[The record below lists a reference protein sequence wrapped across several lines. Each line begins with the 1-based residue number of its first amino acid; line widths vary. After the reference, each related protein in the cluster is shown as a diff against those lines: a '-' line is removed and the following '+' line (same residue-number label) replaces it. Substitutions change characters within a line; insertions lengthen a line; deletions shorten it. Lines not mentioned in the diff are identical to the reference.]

1 MPPPDAAGQAADRA
15 ADRASARAAGRVPDP
30 AATRAT
36 RAVIPAA
43 GLSTRFLPA
52 TKVVPKPMLP
62 VVDRPVLQYIVEEA
76 AEAGITDVLLVTG
89 RGKTTMVDHF
99 DRQPELEARLA
110 DKGDTARLEA
120 IVRPAELA
128 QIFSRRQS
136 EIRGL
141 GDAIGYAES
150 HVGDAPFAVLL
161 ADEFPDASAPLL
173 PDMLDLQKTTGGI
186 VIGLFEVPDDQTS
199 RYGIASVSPDEPPP
213 GAPEGS
219 VAISA
224 LVEKPP
230 PGEAPSNLAIF
241 GRYVLPASIFDAIRR
256 TDPGRGGEIQITD
269 AIALLHAE
277 GTPLHGIVYRGVRYD
292 TGVPLGYL
300 QALVQ
305 LACQRDDIG
314 AEFQQWL
321 GEFVRTRQG

>member
-1 MPPPDAAGQAADRA
+1 MPSPDAAGRAGDRA
-15 ADRASARAAGRVPDP
+15 ADRAVPRAI
-30 AATRAT
+30 

-76 AEAGITDVLLVTG
+76 ADAGITDVLLVTG
-89 RGKTTMVDHF
+89 RGKTAMVDHF
-99 DRQPELEARLA
+99 DRHPELEARLA
-110 DKGDTARLEA
+110 AKGDTARLEA
-120 IVRPAELA
+120 IVRPTELA
-128 QIFSRRQS
+128 QIYARRQP

-141 GDAIGYAES
+141 GDAIAFAES

-161 ADEFPDASAPLL
+161 ADEFPDESMPLL
-173 PDMLDLQKTTGGI
+173 PDLLDLQAATGGI

-199 RYGIASVSPDEPPP
+199 RYGIASLAPDGAPP

-256 TDPGRGGEIQITD
+256 TRPGRGGEIQLTD

-277 GTPLHGIVYRGVRYD
+277 GTPLHGIVYPGVRYD

-305 LACQRDDIG
+305 LAWQRDDIG
-314 AEFQQWL
+314 AEFQRWL